1 MWRRQ
6 RRPRAP
12 DTSGASIVAVSLVGD
27 PSEEQHG
34 HDGRDHGRRR
44 DDDETD
50 RLQDVLSRGHQDR
63 LLVTWLCLGLVLL
76 VVLLQERE
84 ASPLPARGIRE
95 TKDHTAGKS
104 IPSCTCSASTH
115 SVQRVVGFATG
126 VVHTNLR
133 SSLLPES
140 VYRWCGARERRGS
153 LCHVRLVVLQYCRE
167 NDVDAEDS
175 RRHVTAQM
183 VTLLQRKLQTQQLS
197 TTYVAPLLQQQLQD
211 DAAVAYRHHQERS
224 LAFVPVVEAAVYQKL
239 LCDDNPLIN
248 CFNWDAFQQRL
259 SNLRD
264 AFPEPEFNHALAV
277 KANPMRGLLRGTR
290 DKGFGAECASIAEA
304 KHALS
309 LGFEPRKVVYDSP
322 CKTRSELREMLLA
335 GVYMNLDN
343 EEEIC
348 KMSGIFVQQELS
360 EDEIRENH
368 AMQIGLRI
376 NPVVGEG
383 SIDSTST
390 ATVASKFGLP
400 LTAETKPQLLAL
412 YKKNSWLQGV
422 HVHVGS
428 QGCPLDLLSL
438 GAKKAVT
445 FALEVNNHVGNEQVR
460 VLDIGGGMPTVYNGE
475 EREAYD
481 FKEYANILRQQVP
494 ELFTSGFSSIIT
506 EFGRSIF
513 VKPGITVSKV
523 EAVKDWV
530 GQPIAVVHVGAD
542 QFPRTAFLPEQWSH
556 CISVL
561 NSQGCLKTDPS
572 SVYLRQDIAG
582 PLCFS
587 GDFLAK
593 QLLLPPIQ
601 VGDYVV
607 IHDTGGY
614 TMSMHSKYNSRQMSS
629 SFAYSATDGDVKF
642 SLLKERETT
651 EETLACWGIDRD
663 VEL

>member
-1 MWRRQ
+1 MFDSD
-6 RRPRAP
+6 A
-12 DTSGASIVAVSLVGD
+12 DALLSGTL
-27 PSEEQHG
+27 
-34 HDGRDHGRRR
+34 
-44 DDDETD
+44 
-50 RLQDVLSRGHQDR
+50 
-63 LLVTWLCLGLVLL
+63 
-76 VVLLQERE
+76 
-84 ASPLPARGIRE
+84 
-95 TKDHTAGKS
+95 
-104 IPSCTCSASTH
+104 
-115 SVQRVVGFATG
+115 
-126 VVHTNLR
+126 
-133 SSLLPES
+133 SLLDQ
-140 VYRWCGARERRGS
+140 
-153 LCHVRLVVLQYCRE
+153 VVLQYCRD
-167 NDVDAEDS
+167 NDMDAEDS
-175 RRHVTAQM
+175 RRHVTEQM
-183 VTLLQRKLQTQQLS
+183 ITFLLRKLQPQQLS
-197 TTYVAPLLQQQLQD
+197 TTYVAPVLQQQLQD
-211 DAAVAYRHHQERS
+211 DAAVACRHHQERC
-224 LAFVPVVEAAVYQKL
+224 LAVARVVEAAVYQNI
-239 LCDDNPLIN
+239 LCNDNPLVN
-248 CFNWDAFQQRL
+248 LFNWDAFQQRL

-277 KANPMRGLLRGTR
+277 KANPLRGLLRGAR
-290 DKGFGAECASIAEA
+290 EKGFGAECASIAEA

-335 GVYMNLDN
+335 GVYINLDN
-343 EEEIC
+343 VEEIC
-348 KMSGIFVQQELS
+348 KMSGIFAELEFS
-360 EDEIRENH
+360 LKEIKERH

-376 NPVVGEG
+376 NPLVGGG

-400 LTAETKPQLLAL
+400 LTAETRPRLLAL
-412 YKKNSWLQGV
+412 YKMHPWLEGV

-460 VLDIGGGMPTVYNGE
+460 VLDIGGGMPTVYDGK

-481 FKEYANILRQQVP
+481 FRVYANMLRRQVP

-530 GQPIAVVHVGAD
+530 GQHIAVVHVGAD

-556 CISVL
+556 CVSVL
-561 NSQGCLKTDPS
+561 NSQGRLKTDPS
-572 SVYLRQDIAG
+572 SVFLRQDIAG

-593 QLLLPPIQ
+593 QLLLPPVQ

-629 SFAYSATDGDVKF
+629 SFAYSTNDGDVKF
-642 SLLKERETT
+642 LLLKERETA